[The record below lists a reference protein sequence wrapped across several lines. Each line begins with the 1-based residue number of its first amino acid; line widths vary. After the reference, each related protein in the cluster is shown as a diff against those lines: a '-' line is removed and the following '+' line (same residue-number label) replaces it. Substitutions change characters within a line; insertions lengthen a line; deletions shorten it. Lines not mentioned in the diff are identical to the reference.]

1 MSLEPEREREE
12 EEHENT
18 ERWLISYSDFL
29 TLLFT
34 FFVALYALS
43 VIDQNKA
50 ESFSESL
57 RQVFRVIDDPIKIE
71 REKSQLVKELE
82 TLLKDFQGTFV
93 KEEYRGTV
101 ITLPDSLLFDSGSAE
116 LKPQSKEILT
126 KLAEKLKGMPNKI
139 SVEGH
144 TDNVPIRS
152 DKIRS
157 NWELSTLRA
166 LSVVHFLIETGIS
179 PDRLSA
185 TGYGEYR
192 NIADNNTAEGRA
204 KNRRV
209 EIVLLRQGRI

>member
-1 MSLEPEREREE
+1 MSLDFDRETEH

-57 RQVFRVIDDPIKIE
+57 KQVFKVIDDPIKLDK
-71 REKSQLVKELE
+71 EKSPLIKELE
-82 TLLKDFQGTFV
+82 LVLKDFQGTSV

-101 ITLPDSLLFDSGSAE
+101 ITLPDALLFDSGRAE
-116 LKPQSKEILT
+116 LKPQSKEVLA
-126 KLAEKLKGMPNKI
+126 KLAEKLKGIPNRI

-152 DKIRS
+152 ETIRS

-192 NIADNNTAEGRA
+192 NIADNSTPEGRA

-209 EIVLLRQGRI
+209 EIVLLRHGRL